1 MENSNSKMKNK
12 LMELVQNKIVLISI
26 VVVVLI
32 IVFFSWGMFMKQ
44 KPSYVEQSP
53 KYYDSIQELEINDMV
68 VGTGEELKEGMN
80 AKLNYRGTLTNG
92 FEFDSSYADGRVP
105 FVLYNVGKANVIEG
119 WNKGLIGMKVG
130 GKRKLYIPAK
140 MGYGDRSL
148 SQIPANSTLIFEV
161 ELLEIV
167 K

>member
-1 MENSNSKMKNK
+1 MQNTIVNLKNNLLPLLK
-12 LMELVQNKIVLISI
+12 NKIVLISI
-26 VVVVLI
+26 VVIVVAL
-32 IVFFSWGMFMKQ
+32 VFSWGFIFKQ